1 MIIDITVIIFLTG
14 IGIAL
19 ILLEI
24 FLLPGITV
32 AGIGGAVFAAG
43 GIIYAYT
50 VDPSA
55 GHATLIVSVAVF
67 GGAFAW
73 LLRSGSFR
81 KVSLHTNIDA
91 RLTSA
96 RELDIHPGDEGI
108 TLSRL
113 APIGKARIRD
123 IVVEAKSTGEFIDEQ
138 IPVRVVRVD
147 GYNVLVVQTDN
158 TIHSQKL

>member
-1 MIIDITVIIFLTG
+1 MLLNVTVIVFLMG
-14 IGIAL
+14 IAIAL

-24 FLLPGITV
+24 FLLPGITI
-32 AGIGGAVFAAG
+32 AGIGGGLFAVG
-43 GIIYAYT
+43 GAIFAYT
-50 VDPSA
+50 VSQTT
-55 GHATLIVSVAVF
+55 GHITLVASVLVF

-73 LLRSGSFR
+73 LLRSNSFR
-81 KVSLHTNIDA
+81 RVSLLTEIDS

-123 IVVEAKSTGEFIDEQ
+123 IVVEAKSTGGFIDEHT
-138 IPVRVVRVD
+138 PVRVIRVD
-147 GYNVLVVQTDN
+147 GNNVLVAGQDDI
-158 TIHSQKL
+158 IHS